1 MRPMSFED
9 SNTYRNLRAAFAG
22 ESRACTLYRLY
33 AERAR
38 RDGCQ
43 QIGDLLDETAGNE
56 EAHAEI
62 WFRLLHGGEVPDTA
76 ENLRAAAEDEN
87 RGWRAV
93 YPRYAQA
100 AKDEGYPDIAD
111 LFTEMAE
118 IESEHEARLRKLL
131 ENIEQDEVFQ
141 KPCRRVWICMNC
153 GHVTYGD
160 CAPDGCTVC
169 GYPQDYQQLKADN
182 Y

>member
-1 MRPMSFED
+1 MDKLKGTKTE
-9 SNTYRNLRAAFAG
+9 RNLMEAFAG
-22 ESRACTLYRLY
+22 ESQARNKYTYY
-33 AERAR
+33 ASKAR
-38 RDGCQ
+38 KDGYE
-43 QIGDLLDETAGNE
+43 QIAALFEQTAANE
-56 EAHAEI
+56 KEHAKL
-62 WFRLLHGGEVPDTA
+62 WFKYLHGGEVPDTA

-87 RGWRAV
+87 RDWRAV